1 MTDISNV
8 ARLSEPLKFAYWV
21 PNVSGGLVVSTIE
34 QRTGWD
40 FDYNKKLARIAEN
53 SGFEYALTQT
63 RYAASYGAD
72 KQHEATSFSLA
83 LLAATERLKVISAVH
98 PGMWHPGVLAKYIIT
113 ADHISNGRAAV
124 NIVSGWLK
132 DEFTNFGLEWL
143 EHDERYVRTEEFIKV
158 LRGLWTEQ
166 DYSQSGKYYNITDF
180 TLNPAPVDVPGRA
193 HPEIFFGGNSTA
205 AQATAGRVADWYFS
219 NGKDLEGFKENIAG
233 VVAAASGAQTGR
245 GTGRLPS
252 PAPRFGLN
260 GFVIARDSEKEARDT
275 LREIVEKAHKPA
287 VEGFRAAVQEAGAS
301 TKDGKGMWADSSFED
316 LVQYNDGFKTQLI
329 GTPEQIAERIV
340 AYKKIGVNLFLTGY
354 LHFQE
359 EVAAFG
365 QDILPIVRELEAD
378 LARKN
383 GIELDLSQTP
393 VANVGLPQLVSCV
406 MADRKFGFRT
416 RALHAG
422 GTPDAEHGARAVP
435 IYQTT
440 SFVFKDTQ
448 DAANL
453 FALQKYGNI
462 YSRIGNPTVAAFEE
476 RIASLEGGIGAVAT
490 SSGMAAE
497 FITFAA
503 LTQAGDHI
511 VAASQLYG
519 GTVTQLDV
527 TLRRFGVDTTFV
539 PGTDPADYAA
549 AVRENTKA
557 IFVEVVANPS
567 SEVQDLAALAKVAHD
582 AGVPL
587 VVDATLSTPVPRAAD
602 RARGGHRDPLRH
614 QVPRR
619 PRHHPRRRDRRKRPL
634 RLGQRQLPHDD
645 RARGLLRQRL
655 LVGEL
660 RRVRVPDQ
668 AALRTV
674 ARHRPG
680 TVPAVGVPAAA
691 GRGNAPPAPRRAP
704 EERPGRGRMARGGR
718 ARGLR
723 ELLRPALAPALR
735 AGAGSTCRWVRARC
749 SPSASRAAAPRA
761 RSSSSPCSWP
771 RTWPMWATPGP
782 WSSTPGPPPTSSSAP
797 NSSSPP
803 VSPRTWSASP
813 WASRTSMTSSG
824 TWTRRWTPR
833 PGRPRSRR

>member
-1 MTDISNV
+1 MTDISSV

-40 FDYNKKLARIAEN
+40 FEYNKKLARIAEN

-166 DYSQSGKYYNITDF
+166 EYSQSGKYYNITDF

-233 VVAAASGAQTGR
+233 VVASAGEVGRAAGRGSGAG
-245 GTGRLPS
+245 LPS
-252 PAPRFGLN
+252 RSSSHLPALPSPRFGLN

-301 TKDGKGMWADSSFED
+301 TTDGKGMWADSSFED

-340 AYKKIGVNLFLTGY
+340 EYKKIGVNLFLTGY

-359 EVAAFG
+359 EVAVFG
-365 QDILPIVRELEAD
+365 QDVLPIVRELEAD

-393 VANVGLPQLVSCV
+393 VANV
-406 MADRKFGFRT
+406 
-416 RALHAG
+416 
-422 GTPDAEHGARAVP
+422 E
-435 IYQTT
+435 
-440 SFVFKDTQ
+440 
-448 DAANL
+448 
-453 FALQKYGNI
+453 
-462 YSRIGNPTVAAFEE
+462 VAA
-476 RIASLEGGIGAVAT
+476 
-490 SSGMAAE
+490 
-497 FITFAA
+497 
-503 LTQAGDHI
+503 
-511 VAASQLYG
+511 
-519 GTVTQLDV
+519 
-527 TLRRFGVDTTFV
+527 
-539 PGTDPADYAA
+539 
-549 AVRENTKA
+549 
-557 IFVEVVANPS
+557 
-567 SEVQDLAALAKVAHD
+567 
-582 AGVPL
+582 
-587 VVDATLSTPVPRAAD
+587 
-602 RARGGHRDPLRH
+602 
-614 QVPRR
+614 
-619 PRHHPRRRDRRKRPL
+619 
-634 RLGQRQLPHDD
+634 
-645 RARGLLRQRL
+645 
-655 LVGEL
+655 
-660 RRVRVPDQ
+660 
-668 AALRTV
+668 
-674 ARHRPG
+674 
-680 TVPAVGVPAAA
+680 
-691 GRGNAPPAPRRAP
+691 
-704 EERPGRGRMARGGR
+704 
-718 ARGLR
+718 
-723 ELLRPALAPALR
+723 
-735 AGAGSTCRWVRARC
+735 
-749 SPSASRAAAPRA
+749 
-761 RSSSSPCSWP
+761 
-771 RTWPMWATPGP
+771 
-782 WSSTPGPPPTSSSAP
+782 
-797 NSSSPP
+797 
-803 VSPRTWSASP
+803 
-813 WASRTSMTSSG
+813 
-824 TWTRRWTPR
+824 
-833 PGRPRSRR
+833 